1 MRIDIGAAL
10 REAVAIW
17 RRDRQVILAVA
28 GMFFFLPNL
37 ALSLLLTTA
46 RTQLSI
52 DAAAA
57 TDDRAMLAVMQAQ
70 LIENAP
76 WFALQLLIEVI
87 GVAVLLTLLLDA
99 RRPTVGEALRS
110 VVRRLPVLVAATLLV
125 NVAKSVGLLLL
136 LLPGLYV
143 IGRVFVV
150 LPVLIAEPQRRFG
163 DAMTRALT
171 LTRGHV
177 LQLVSLSAMLYFG
190 GQLVALLLTSTAN
203 AVSRSG
209 GNPVTMAML
218 ATAIAFVG
226 AALSTAFALVRAT
239 VYRRLASRG

>member
-1 MRIDIGAAL
+1 MRLDIGASV

-17 RRDRQVILAVA
+17 RRDRDVIVAVA
-28 GMFFFLPNL
+28 GVFFFLPNL
-37 ALSLLLTTA
+37 VLSLLLTTA
-46 RTQLSI
+46 DTPVPADPATADNGALV
-52 DAAAA
+52 AA
-57 TDDRAMLAVMQAQ
+57 LQAQ

-76 WFALQLLIEVI
+76 WLAIQALAELIGI
-87 GVAVLLTLLLDA
+87 AVLLALLLDA
-99 RRPTVGEALRS
+99 ARPTVGEALRS
-110 VVRRLPVLVAATLLV
+110 VFRRLPVLVVAMLLV
-125 NVAKSVGLLLL
+125 NAAKLGGLLLL
-136 LLPGLYV
+136 VLPALYV

-150 LPVLIAEPQRRFG
+150 MPVLVAEPERRFG
-163 DAMTRALT
+163 DAMSRALA

-177 LQLVSLSAMLYFG
+177 LQLLSLSALLYFG
-190 GQLVALLLTSTAN
+190 GQLIALLLTNTAS

-226 AALSTAFALVRAT
+226 AAMSTAFALVRAT

>member
-1 MRIDIGAAL
+1 MRIDIGAVV
-10 REAVAIW
+10 REALAIW
-17 RRDRQVILAVA
+17 RRDRDVILAVA
-28 GMFFFLPNL
+28 GVFFFVPNL
-37 ALSLLLTTA
+37 ALSLLLTMD
-46 RTQLSI
+46 RTPVTV
-52 DAAAA
+52 DAATVDDNALIA
-57 TDDRAMLAVMQAQ
+57 TLQAQ

-76 WFALQLLIEVI
+76 WLAMQALAELIGI
-87 GVAVLLTLLLDA
+87 AVLLTLLLDPA
-99 RRPTVGEALRS
+99 RPTVGEALHS

-125 NVAKSVGLLLL
+125 NAAKFGGLLLL
-136 LLPGLYV
+136 ILPALYV

-150 LPVLIAEPQRRFG
+150 IPVLVAEPQRRFG

-171 LTRGHV
+171 LTKGHV

-190 GQLVALLLTSTAN
+190 GQLIALLLTSTAS

-226 AALSTAFALVRAT
+226 AAMSTAFALVRAT

>member
-1 MRIDIGAAL
+1 MRIDIGAAV
-10 REAVAIW
+10 REALAIW
-17 RRDRQVILAVA
+17 RRDREVILAVA
-28 GMFFFLPNL
+28 GVFFFVPNL
-37 ALSLLLTTA
+37 ALSLLLTMD
-46 RTQLSI
+46 RTPVTV
-52 DAAAA
+52 DATTVDDNALIAAL
-57 TDDRAMLAVMQAQ
+57 RAQ

-76 WFALQLLIEVI
+76 WLVMQALAELIGI
-87 GVAVLLTLLLDA
+87 AVLLTLLLDPA
-99 RRPTVGEALRS
+99 RPTVGDALRS

-125 NVAKSVGLLLL
+125 FAAKIGGLLLL
-136 LLPGLYV
+136 ILPALYV

-150 LPVLIAEPQRRFG
+150 IPVLVAEPQRRFG

-171 LTRGHV
+171 LTKGHV

-190 GQLVALLLTSTAN
+190 GQLIALLLTSTAS

-226 AALSTAFALVRAT
+226 AAMSTAFALVRAT

>member
-17 RRDRQVILAVA
+17 RRDREVILAVA
-28 GMFFFLPNL
+28 GLFFFLPNL
-37 ALSLLLTTA
+37 ALSLLLTAAKTPVSVDPATA
-46 RTQLSI
+46 DDGALL
-52 DAAAA
+52 AA
-57 TDDRAMLAVMQAQ
+57 LQAQ

-76 WFALQLLIEVI
+76 WLAIQSLAELIGI
-87 GVAVLLTLLLDA
+87 AVLLALLLDPT
-99 RRPTVGEALRS
+99 RPTVGEALRKVS
-110 VVRRLPVLVAATLLV
+110 RRLPVLVAAMLLV
-125 NVAKSVGLLLL
+125 NAAKLGGLLLL
-136 LLPGLYV
+136 VLPALYV

-150 LPVLIAEPQRRFG
+150 MPVLMAEPQRRFG
-163 DAMTRALT
+163 DAMAHALA

-177 LQLVSLSAMLYFG
+177 LQLLSLSALLYFG
-190 GQLVALLLTSTAN
+190 GQLVALLLTSTAS

-218 ATAIAFVG
+218 ATAIAVVG

>member
-1 MRIDIGAAL
+1 MRIDIGAVV
-10 REAVAIW
+10 REALAIW
-17 RRDRQVILAVA
+17 RRDRDVILAVA
-28 GMFFFLPNL
+28 GVFFFVPNL
-37 ALSLLLTTA
+37 ALSLLLTMDRAPVTV
-46 RTQLSI
+46 
-52 DAAAA
+52 DAATVDDNALIA
-57 TDDRAMLAVMQAQ
+57 TLQAQ

-76 WFALQLLIEVI
+76 WLAMQALAELIGI
-87 GVAVLLTLLLDA
+87 AVLLTLLLDPA
-99 RRPTVGEALRS
+99 RPTVGEALRS

-125 NVAKSVGLLLL
+125 NAAKFGGLLLL
-136 LLPGLYV
+136 ILPALYV

-150 LPVLIAEPQRRFG
+150 IPVLVAEPQRRFG

-171 LTRGHV
+171 LTKGYV

-190 GQLVALLLTSTAN
+190 GQLIALLLTSTAS

-226 AALSTAFALVRAT
+226 AAMSTAFALVRAT

>member
-1 MRIDIGAAL
+1 MRIDIGAAV
-10 REAVAIW
+10 REALAIW
-17 RRDRQVILAVA
+17 RRDREVILAVA
-28 GMFFFLPNL
+28 GVFFFVPNL
-37 ALSLLLTTA
+37 ALSLLLTMD
-46 RTQLSI
+46 RTPVTV
-52 DAAAA
+52 DAATVDDNALIA
-57 TDDRAMLAVMQAQ
+57 TLQAQ

-76 WFALQLLIEVI
+76 WLAMQALAELIGI
-87 GVAVLLTLLLDA
+87 AVLLTLLLDPA
-99 RRPTVGEALRS
+99 RPTVGEALRS

-125 NVAKSVGLLLL
+125 NAAKFGGLLLL
-136 LLPGLYV
+136 ILPALYV

-150 LPVLIAEPQRRFG
+150 IPVLVAEPQRRFG

-171 LTRGHV
+171 LTKGYV

-190 GQLVALLLTSTAN
+190 GQLIALLLTSTAS

-226 AALSTAFALVRAT
+226 AAMSTAFALVRAT